1 MRAVCQ
7 SEPQVRPDL
16 EGDNES
22 YLPEPDPHDLCQIT
36 ETENL
41 SETLFHVMFSGLFP
55 AGAGYGDVSHVSPKG
70 GR

>member
-1 MRAVCQ
+1 MRAVCRN
-7 SEPQVRPDL
+7 EIQVRPDL
-16 EGDNES
+16 EEGNES
-22 YLPEPDPHDLCQIT
+22 YLPEPNPHDLCQMS

-41 SETLFHVMFSGLFP
+41 NDMWFHVMVSGPFP